1 MTITSVET
9 GHSRQ
14 ERILTLLRQV
24 FDHHR
29 HRLRGYRIL
38 LFGSRATGRAQER
51 SDFDIGVIGERPLP
65 LEDFYAIEDD
75 IEALPTLYQID
86 WVDLN
91 RASDEL
97 REEALKEGRII
108 YEA

>member
-24 FDHHR
+24 FERHR
-29 HRLRGYRIL
+29 HRLRGYQIF
-38 LFGSRATGRAQER
+38 LFGSRATGRAGER

-65 LEDFYAIEDD
+65 LEDAIEV
-75 IEALPTLYQID
+75 PPPLYQID
-86 WVDLN
+86 WVDLH
-91 RASDEL
+91 RASDEV
-97 REEALKEGRII
+97 
-108 YEA
+108 